1 MIVNKE
7 FQGYTLNS
15 YLFNMS
21 CGLEMEKL
29 KDFDKQ
35 LDEQAA
41 NLANQIQQLET
52 QLATAKNTY
61 MKVLGAKEFSTSL
74 IKEAAPA
81 EDAVAAVV
89 PEASGD

>member
-1 MIVNKE
+1 
-7 FQGYTLNS
+7 
-15 YLFNMS
+15 MS
-21 CGLEMEKL
+21 CGLGMEKL

-52 QLATAKNTY
+52 QLTTAKNTY
-61 MKVLGAKEFSTSL
+61 MKVLGAKEL
-74 IKEAAPA
+74 NEIQIKEATPA
-81 EDAVAAVV
+81 EDATAAVV